1 MSAEN
6 ERRNNVR
13 RLACALY
20 QRSED
25 AAAIQQLAR
34 ILNYIP
40 DQLQQ
45 DIKDLET
52 YTAEKVS
59 ADREQETD

>member
-13 RLACALY
+13 RLAYALY

-25 AAAIQQLAR
+25 RAFIKRLAELLYYDTSQLMH
-34 ILNYIP
+34 
-40 DQLQQ
+40 
-45 DIKDLET
+45 DIRDLES
-52 YTAEKVS
+52 YTAEKTA
-59 ADREQETD
+59 ADREQLDN